1 NHQAV
6 RRTRQI
12 SHVRTRRPSGTIR
25 TIKPSLS
32 GTISRYPSR
41 SIRVGIRTSRIR
53 TRRTCYRRLPSET
66 IRQSAEPAESVTSGL
81 AGHQEL
87 SARSSH
93 RSSVIS
99 RYPSRSIRVGIR
111 TSRIRTRRT

>member
-53 TRRTCYRRLPSET
+53 TRRTCTPSLRNHQAVRRTRRISHVRTRRPSGT
-66 IRQSAEPAESVTSGL
+66 IRTIKPSLFGT
-81 AGHQEL
+81 
-87 SARSSH
+87 
-93 RSSVIS
+93 IS